1 MAAALPEVPEE
12 LTAEWLSGALGWP
25 IRAVE
30 RQILGKGQGFLGD
43 IVRLR
48 LMSDS
53 ADTPATVI
61 AKLPKKANR
70 ATGEM
75 LGVYEREILFFRD
88 LAPQVPARTP
98 QIYFSHFDRDA
109 GSEKQKSILGFFDRM
124 PGFLFPWI
132 ASLGAKVAAG
142 KNRKYL
148 LIMED
153 LGNLEMGDQLA
164 GASIEQCAQVLA
176 DIAGTHRLFWK
187 DSQLKDKFWLLPM
200 DLDARMRHRMFKTTL
215 PAYRA
220 AAAQELQPYLDWLEV
235 HAAKLMTTFTRE
247 APPTLVHG
255 DLRLDN
261 VCLDAERCAYLDW
274 QLTGVR
280 PAAYDVAYFLGGA
293 IAPETTVNTEREMVR
308 EYHREL
314 DVADYSFECFW
325 RDYQRALVL
334 TVIALSPTEDVEI
347 DQGRGQEMMRRWL
360 ERLSARLRH
369 VEIDTLLAR

>member
-1 MAAALPEVPEE
+1 MEWTLPELPEE

-25 IRAVE
+25 IQAVE
-30 RQILGKGQGFLGD
+30 RQILGMGQGFLGD
-43 IVRLR
+43 IVRLHLR
-48 LMSDS
+48 SDS
-53 ADTPATVI
+53 RDTPASVI

-88 LAPQVPARTP
+88 LAPRVPARTP

-109 GSEKQKSILGFFDRM
+109 GSEKQKPILRFLDRM
-124 PGFLFPWI
+124 PGFLLPWV
-132 ASLGAKVAAG
+132 ASMGAKVAAG

-148 LIMED
+148 MIMED
-153 LGNLEMGDQLA
+153 LGELETGDQLV
-164 GASIEQCAQVLA
+164 GATLEQCGRVLSH
-176 DIAGTHRLFWK
+176 IAGTHRAFWK
-187 DSQLKDKFWLLPM
+187 DSRLEDAFWLLPM
-200 DLDARMRHRMFKTTL
+200 DVDARMRQRMFQTTL

-220 AAAQELQPYLDWLEV
+220 AATRELLPYLDWLAA
-235 HAAKLMTTFTRE
+235 HAAKLMSRFTRE

-274 QLTGVR
+274 QMTRVG

-293 IAPETTVNTEREMVR
+293 MAPETSVATERELVR
-308 EYHREL
+308 EYHRAL
-314 DVADYSFECFW
+314 DVADYPFERFW

-334 TVIALSPTEDVEI
+334 AVVALSPTEDVQI
-347 DQGRGQEMMRRWL
+347 DQGRGKEMMRRWL

-369 VEIDTLLAR
+369 VEIDTLLSR